1 MIKNFRALVTKQ
13 NKDGKFENIVEQKTT
28 KELPEGDLLI
38 RVEYSSLNYKD
49 ALAASGA

>member
-13 NKDGKFENIVEQKTT
+13 NKDGTFENIVEQKTT

-38 RVEYSSLNYKD
+38 RVE
-49 ALAASGA
+49 